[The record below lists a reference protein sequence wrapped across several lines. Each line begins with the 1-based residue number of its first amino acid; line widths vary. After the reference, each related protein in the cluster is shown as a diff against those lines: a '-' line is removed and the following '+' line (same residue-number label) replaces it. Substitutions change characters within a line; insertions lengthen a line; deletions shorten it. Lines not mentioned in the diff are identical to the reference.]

1 MILIFSV
8 DSVVSVVNRSSFTMD
23 HAMNLPEIQAAL
35 RDGGHECWLFYDHH
49 HRDPIAYRVLG
60 LPANM
65 MVTRRWF
72 YLVPALGEP
81 VKLVH
86 RIESHHLD
94 SLPGSKMEYS
104 AWQEL
109 WQNLEAMLKPY
120 HTVTMQYSPN
130 NQIPYISLVDAGMLE
145 LVRSFGKEIV
155 SSANL
160 VALFEATLSD
170 AQMASHFKARD
181 AVDKITAAF
190 FQEVGRRARNGGT
203 HEFEMQQWILE
214 AFKREN
220 LVTEDP
226 PNVSVNAHSGDP
238 HYEPASAT
246 SSPIRQGDFVLLD
259 IWAKCN
265 QPDSVYY
272 DITWTGVVGTPND
285 KQREVFD
292 VVRGARDAGI
302 RTVQQAFDAKQK
314 IRGWEVDKA
323 TREFIADRGWGQY
336 FIHRTGHSI
345 TSDIHGN
352 GANLDNLETKDDRE
366 ILPNTCFSVEPGI
379 YLAEF
384 GVRSEIN
391 MMIRNGRGEVTG
403 RIQNELVLI

>member
-1 MILIFSV
+1 
-8 DSVVSVVNRSSFTMD
+8 
-23 HAMNLPEIQAAL
+23 MNLPEIQAAL

-60 LPANM
+60 LPESM

-72 YLVPALGEP
+72 YVIPAQGEP

-109 WQNLEAMLKPY
+109 WQNLETMLKPF
-120 HTVTMQYSPN
+120 HRVTMQYSPN

-160 VALFEATLSD
+160 VARFEATLTEE
-170 AQMASHFKARD
+170 QIASHFKTGE

-190 FQEVGRRARNGGT
+190 FKEVGHRARNGGT
-203 HEFEMQQWILE
+203 HEFEMQQWIME
-214 AFKREN
+214 AFGREG
-220 LVTEDP
+220 LETCDP

-238 HYEPASAT
+238 HYEPSSAI
-246 SSPIRQGDFVLLD
+246 SAPIKQGDFVLLD
-259 IWAKCN
+259 IWAKYAK
-265 QPDSVYY
+265 PEDSVYY
-272 DITWTGVVGTPND
+272 DITWTGAVGTPSD
-285 KQREVFD
+285 KQREIFD
-292 VVRGARDAGI
+292 VVRGARDTGI
-302 RTVQQAFDAKQK
+302 HKVQDAFNSGRK
-314 IRGWEVDKA
+314 IHGWEVDKA
-323 TREFIADRGWGQY
+323 VREFIDSKGWGQY

-345 TSDIHGN
+345 TGDIHGN

-379 YLAEF
+379 YLPDF

-391 MMIRNGRGEVTG
+391 MMIRNGKGEVTG

>member
-1 MILIFSV
+1 
-8 DSVVSVVNRSSFTMD
+8 
-23 HAMNLPEIQAAL
+23 MNLPAIQAAL
-35 RDGGHECWLFYDHH
+35 RDSQNDCWLFYDHH
-49 HRDPIAYRVLG
+49 HRDPIAYHLLS
-60 LPANM
+60 LPEKM

-72 YLVPALGEP
+72 YVVPAEGEP

-94 SLPGSKMEYS
+94 SLPGQK
-104 AWQEL
+104 
-109 WQNLEAMLKPY
+109 LEAMLKPY
-120 HTVTMQYSPN
+120 CRLAMQYSPN

-160 VALFEATLSD
+160 VARFEATLTD
-170 AQMASHFKARD
+170 AQMNSHLKARD
-181 AVDKITAAF
+181 AIDKITAAF

-214 AFKREN
+214 AFKRED

-238 HYEPASAT
+238 HYEPTSAT
-246 SSPIRQGDFVLLD
+246 SAPIKQGDFLLLD
-259 IWAKCN
+259 VWAKCN
-265 QPDSVYY
+265 EPDSVYY
-272 DITWTGVVGTPND
+272 DITWTGVVGAPSD
-285 KQREVFD
+285 KQREVFSI
-292 VVRGARDAGI
+292 VRDARDVGI
-302 RTVQQAFDAKQK
+302 RTVQQAFEAKKK
-314 IRGWEVDKA
+314 ICGWEVDQA
-323 TREFIADRGWGQY
+323 VREFVTSKGYGKY

-345 TSDIHGN
+345 GRDIHAN

-391 MMIRNGRGEVTG
+391 MLIRKGKGEVTG
-403 RIQNELVLI
+403 RMQNELVQI

>member
-1 MILIFSV
+1 
-8 DSVVSVVNRSSFTMD
+8 
-23 HAMNLPEIQAAL
+23 MNLSAIQAAL
-35 RDGGHECWLFYDHH
+35 RDSHNDCWLFYDHH
-49 HRDPIAYRVLG
+49 HRDPIAYHLLG
-60 LPANM
+60 LPEKM

-72 YLVPALGEP
+72 YVVPADGEP

-94 SLPGSKMEYS
+94 SLPGKRLEYS

-120 HTVTMQYSPN
+120 HSVVMQYSPN
-130 NQIPYISLVDAGMLE
+130 NQIPYISLVDGGMLE

-160 VALFEATLSD
+160 VALFEATLSE
-170 AQMASHFKARD
+170 AQMTSHFKARD
-181 AVDKITAAF
+181 GVDKITAAF
-190 FQEVGRRARNGGT
+190 FQEIGRRARNGGT
-203 HEFEMQQWILE
+203 DEFEMQQWILE

-220 LVTEDP
+220 LMTEDP

-238 HYEPASAT
+238 HYEPTAAT
-246 SSPIRQGDFVLLD
+246 SAPVRQGDFVLLD

-265 QPDSVYY
+265 QPDGVYY
-272 DITWTGVVGTPND
+272 DITWTGVIGTPSD
-285 KQREVFD
+285 RQREIFNI
-292 VVRGARDAGI
+292 VRDARDVGI
-302 RTVQQAFDAKQK
+302 HTVQQAFEAKRK
-314 IRGWEVDKA
+314 IHGWEVDQA
-323 TREFIADRGWGQY
+323 VREFISGKGYGQY

-345 TSDIHGN
+345 GRDIHAN

-366 ILPNTCFSVEPGI
+366 VLPNTCFSVEPGI
-379 YLAEF
+379 YLPEF

-391 MMIRNGRGEVTG
+391 MVIRNGKGEVTG
-403 RIQNELVLI
+403 RVQNELVLI

>member
-1 MILIFSV
+1 
-8 DSVVSVVNRSSFTMD
+8 
-23 HAMNLPEIQAAL
+23 MNLSEIQAAL
-35 RDGGHECWLFYDHH
+35 RDSHNDCWLFYDHH
-49 HRDPIAYRVLG
+49 HRDPIAYHILG
-60 LPANM
+60 LPEKM

-72 YLVPALGEP
+72 YVVPADGEP

-94 SLPGSKMEYS
+94 SLPGKRLEYS

-120 HTVTMQYSPN
+120 HTVVMQYSPN

-160 VALFEATLSD
+160 VARFEATLTD

-181 AVDKITAAF
+181 SVDKITAAF
-190 FQEVGRRARNGGT
+190 FQELGRRARNGGT

-238 HYEPASAT
+238 HYEPTSAT
-246 SSPIRQGDFVLLD
+246 SAPIRQGDFVLLD

-265 QPDSVYY
+265 EPDGVYY
-272 DITWTGVVGTPND
+272 DITWTGVVGTASD
-285 KQREVFD
+285 KQREIFTI
-292 VVRGARDAGI
+292 VRDARDVGI
-302 RTVQQAFDAKQK
+302 RTVQQAFAAKK
-314 IRGWEVDKA
+314 NIHGWEVDHA
-323 TREFIADRGWGQY
+323 VREFINGKGYGQY

-345 TSDIHGN
+345 GRDIHAN
-352 GANLDNLETKDDRE
+352 GANLDNLETKDDRD

-379 YLAEF
+379 YLPEF

-391 MMIRNGRGEVTG
+391 MMIRNGKGEVTG
-403 RIQNELVLI
+403 RVQNELVLI

>member
-1 MILIFSV
+1 
-8 DSVVSVVNRSSFTMD
+8 
-23 HAMNLPEIQAAL
+23 MNLSEIQAAL
-35 RDGGHECWLFYDHH
+35 RDSHNDCWLFYDHH
-49 HRDPIAYRVLG
+49 HRDPIAYHILA
-60 LPANM
+60 LPEKM

-72 YLVPALGEP
+72 YVVPADGEP

-94 SLPGSKMEYS
+94 SLPGKKLEYS

-120 HTVTMQYSPN
+120 HTVVMQYSPN

-145 LVRSFGKEIV
+145 LVRSFGKQIV

-160 VALFEATLSD
+160 VARFEATLTD

-190 FQEVGRRARNGGT
+190 FQELGRRARNGGT

-238 HYEPASAT
+238 HYEPTSAT
-246 SSPIRQGDFVLLD
+246 SAPIGQGDFVLLD

-265 QPDSVYY
+265 TPDGVYY
-272 DITWTGVVGTPND
+272 DITWTGAIGAPSD
-285 KQREVFD
+285 QQREIFTI
-292 VVRGARDAGI
+292 VRDARDVGI
-302 RTVQQAFDAKQK
+302 RTVQQAFHAKK
-314 IRGWEVDKA
+314 NIHGWEVDQA
-323 TREFIADRGWGQY
+323 VREFIDGKGYGQY

-345 TSDIHGN
+345 GRDIHAN
-352 GANLDNLETKDDRE
+352 GANLDNLETKDDRD

-379 YLAEF
+379 YLPEF

-391 MMIRNGRGEVTG
+391 MMIRNGKAEVTG
-403 RIQNELVLI
+403 RVQNELVLI

>member
-1 MILIFSV
+1 
-8 DSVVSVVNRSSFTMD
+8 
-23 HAMNLPEIQAAL
+23 MNLSEVQAAL
-35 RDGGHECWLFYDHH
+35 RDSHNDCWLFYDHH
-49 HRDPIAYRVLG
+49 HRDPIAYHILG
-60 LPANM
+60 LPEKM

-72 YLVPALGEP
+72 YVVPANGEP

-94 SLPGSKMEYS
+94 SLPGKKLEYS

-120 HTVTMQYSPN
+120 DTMVMQYSPN

-160 VALFEATLSD
+160 VARFEATLTD

-190 FQEVGRRARNGGT
+190 FQELGRRTRNGGT

-214 AFKREN
+214 AFKHEN

-238 HYEPASAT
+238 HYEPTSAT
-246 SSPIRQGDFVLLD
+246 SAPIRQGDFVLLD

-265 QPDSVYY
+265 EPDGVYY
-272 DITWTGVVGTPND
+272 DITWTGVVGTPSE
-285 KQREVFD
+285 KQREIFTI
-292 VVRGARDAGI
+292 VRDARDVGI
-302 RTVQQAFDAKQK
+302 RTVQQAFDAREN
-314 IRGWEVDKA
+314 IHGWEVDQA
-323 TREFIADRGWGQY
+323 VREFINGKGYGQY

-345 TSDIHGN
+345 GRDIHAN
-352 GANLDNLETKDDRE
+352 GANLDNLETKDDRD

-379 YLAEF
+379 YLPEF

-391 MMIRNGRGEVTG
+391 MMIRNGKGEVTG
-403 RIQNELVLI
+403 RVQNELVLI

>member
-1 MILIFSV
+1 
-8 DSVVSVVNRSSFTMD
+8 
-23 HAMNLPEIQAAL
+23 MNLSEIQAAL
-35 RDGGHECWLFYDHH
+35 RDSGQECWLFYDHH

-60 LPANM
+60 LPAGM

-72 YLVPALGEP
+72 YLIPANGEP
-81 VKLVH
+81 LKLVH

-94 SLPGSKMEYS
+94 SLPGKGLEYS

-120 HTVTMQYSPN
+120 HKVVMQYSPN

-145 LVRSFGKEIV
+145 LIRSFGKEIV

-160 VALFEATLSD
+160 VARFEATLTQ
-170 AQMASHFKARD
+170 AQMDSHFQARD

-220 LVTEDP
+220 MVTEDP

-238 HYEPASAT
+238 HYEPSSAA
-246 SSPIRQGDFVLLD
+246 SSPIREGDFVLLD
-259 IWAKCN
+259 IWAKRN
-265 QPDSVYY
+265 KPDSVYY
-272 DITWTGVVGTPND
+272 DITWTGKLGAPTD
-285 KQREVFD
+285 KQREIFD
-292 VVRGARDAGI
+292 IVRDARDVGI
-302 RTVQQAFDAKQK
+302 KTVQQAFDAGKK
-314 IRGWEVDKA
+314 IYGWEVDQA
-323 TREFIADRGWGQY
+323 VREFIIGKGYGQY

-345 TSDIHGN
+345 TGDIHGN
-352 GANLDNLETKDDRE
+352 GANLDNLETKDDRQ

-379 YLAEF
+379 YLPEF

-391 MMIRNGRGEVTG
+391 MMIRNGKGEVTG
-403 RIQNELVLI
+403 RIQRELVQI

>member
-1 MILIFSV
+1 
-8 DSVVSVVNRSSFTMD
+8 
-23 HAMNLPEIQAAL
+23 MNLPAIQAAL
-35 RDGGHECWLFYDHH
+35 RDSQNDCWLFYDHH
-49 HRDPIAYRVLG
+49 HRDPIAYHLLG
-60 LPANM
+60 LPEKM

-72 YLVPALGEP
+72 YVVPADGEP

-94 SLPGSKMEYS
+94 SLPGKRLEYS

-109 WQNLEAMLKPY
+109 WQNLETMLKPY
-120 HTVTMQYSPN
+120 HRVVMQYSPN

-160 VALFEATLSD
+160 VARFEATLTD
-170 AQMASHFKARD
+170 AQMNSHMKARD
-181 AVDKITAAF
+181 AIDKITAAF
-190 FQEVGRRARNGGT
+190 FPEVGRRARNGGT
-203 HEFEMQQWILE
+203 HEFEMQQWIME
-214 AFKREN
+214 AFKRED

-238 HYEPASAT
+238 HYEPSSAT
-246 SSPIRQGDFVLLD
+246 SAPIKPGDFVLLD

-265 QPDSVYY
+265 DPDSVYY
-272 DITWTGVVGTPND
+272 DITWTGVVGAPSD
-285 KQREVFD
+285 KQREVFSI
-292 VVRGARDAGI
+292 VRDARDVGV
-302 RTVQQAFDAKQK
+302 RTVQQAFDAKKK
-314 IRGWEVDKA
+314 ICGWEVDQA
-323 TREFIADRGWGQY
+323 VREFITGKGYGQY

-345 TSDIHGN
+345 ARDIHGN

-379 YLAEF
+379 YLPEF
-384 GVRSEIN
+384 GVRSEVN
-391 MMIRNGRGEVTG
+391 MLIRNGKGEVTG
-403 RIQNELVLI
+403 RVQNELVQI

>member
-1 MILIFSV
+1 
-8 DSVVSVVNRSSFTMD
+8 
-23 HAMNLPEIQAAL
+23 MNLSALQAAL
-35 RDGGHECWLFYDHH
+35 RDSHNDCWLFYDHH
-49 HRDPIAYRVLG
+49 HRDPIAYHILG
-60 LPANM
+60 LPEKM

-72 YLVPALGEP
+72 YVVPAQGEP

-94 SLPGSKMEYS
+94 SLPGNRLEYS

-120 HTVTMQYSPN
+120 HTVVMQYSPN
-130 NQIPYISLVDAGMLE
+130 NQIPYISLVDGGMLE

-160 VALFEATLSD
+160 VALFEATLTEP
-170 AQMASHFKARD
+170 QMASHFKARD

-190 FQEVGRRARNGGT
+190 FQELGHRARNGGT

-214 AFKREN
+214 AFELEN
-220 LVTEDP
+220 LVTVDP

-238 HYEPASAT
+238 HYEPTAAT
-246 SSPIRQGDFVLLD
+246 SAPVRKGDFVLLD

-265 QPDSVYY
+265 EPDSVYY
-272 DITWTGVVGTPND
+272 DITWTGVIGTPSEQ
-285 KQREVFD
+285 QRAVFEI
-292 VVRGARDAGI
+292 VRDARDVGI
-302 RTVQQAFDAKQK
+302 RAVQQAFEAKK
-314 IRGWEVDKA
+314 NIHGWEVDQA
-323 TREFIADRGWGQY
+323 VRDFINGKGYGQY

-345 TSDIHGN
+345 GPDIHGN
-352 GANLDNLETKDDRE
+352 GANLDNLETKDDRV
-366 ILPNTCFSVEPGI
+366 ILPNTCFSVEPGV
-379 YLAEF
+379 YLPEF

-391 MMIRNGRGEVTG
+391 MMIRNGKGEVTG
-403 RIQNELVLI
+403 RVQNELVQI